1 MAIGDASLVLR
12 VFDIIG
18 TIFLWTWWALLIGGI
33 WLLKKKYER
42 HPIDCVIIEKR
53 GDNLIKTNERAGK
66 VENKITGVVSYQLSK
81 SKETMPV
88 INFEWMLHNAD
99 KHMNIFERIV
109 TFLRP
114 TIGTVFL
121 FKYGSRQY
129 KPINV
134 KNNPQT
140 ENFLNLKAL
149 RKRDG
154 SLIYQWM
161 YEQFDPRWVLGVLDF
176 EVVDWD
182 NMNFMVQEQRASVM
196 RRTKGMDWMKTIMV
210 PAMMIAG
217 AVIAS
222 IFILK
227 FSAESG
233 AQLSGGGGQAID
245 ASERPDT
252 GIIGGAIDNVV
263 SPPGT

>member
-1 MAIGDASLVLR
+1 MAEASLVLR

-18 TIFLWTWWALLIGGI
+18 VIFLWTWWIFLIGGL
-33 WLLKKKYER
+33 WMLKKKYEKF
-42 HPIDCVIIEKR
+42 PIDVIIIEKR

-66 VENKITGVVSYQLSK
+66 RENKETGVTNYQLSK

-99 KHMNIFERIV
+99 KHMNFFERIV
-109 TFLRP
+109 NFLRP

-134 KNNPQT
+134 KTKNPT
-140 ENFLNLKAL
+140 ENVLNLKL
-149 RKRDG
+149 VRNRDG
-154 SLIYQWM
+154 SHTYQ
-161 YEQFDPRWVLGVLDF
+161 YTYNQFDPRWVLGVLDF

-196 RRTKGMDWMKTIMV
+196 RRAKGWDWMKNLVV
-210 PAMMIAG
+210 PAMIIAG
-217 AVIAS
+217 AVITGL
-222 IFILK
+222 FILK
-227 FSAESG
+227 FSADTG
-233 AQLSGGGGQAID
+233 AQLSQGAGQPAAQAEPEPAVGGV
-245 ASERPDT
+245 
-252 GIIGGAIDNVV
+252 IGGAINDAVA
-263 SPPGT
+263 PGS